1 MRLNTFPK
9 WFAFFIILLTAV
21 SYFLSGCKTVEKT
34 VDREKEIRDSL
45 AVVDAES
52 RLAEM
57 TKQRNHFE
65 SKLRES
71 EYLQANFK
79 ECPPVINADSLRIA
93 LTSSGCDSS
102 DIASLRDELRR
113 TKSRYQ
119 RLADG
124 SVVIEGN
131 LQSVTELNTKQQD
144 SIRDISSEK
153 IKLAEELKRTQ
164 TEFSAFKESVKKEV
178 VKKPAT
184 FWYWVLFFAGMIA
197 GAFLWDNLGAKV
209 KAKFS
214 SIKLFKS

>member
-1 MRLNTFPK
+1 MLKINTYPK
-9 WFAFFIILLTAV
+9 AVVAFLITLILFSII
-21 SYFLSGCKTVEKT
+21 LSGCKTVEKT

-71 EYLQANFK
+71 EYLQANFR

-93 LTSSGCDSS
+93 LTASGCDSS

-164 TEFSAFKESVKKEV
+164 TEFSAYKESVKKEV

-184 FWYWVLFFAGMIA
+184 FWYWILFFAGLIA
-197 GAFLWDNLGAKV
+197 GAFLWDKLGAKV
-209 KAKFS
+209 KAKWRTF
-214 SIKLFKS
+214 